1 VSFSFQAKKSSKSD
15 SKNNNLK
22 SHKSHNAQK
31 SYQNLS
37 QNQENIS
44 HLQKT
49 LGNQEVQRLMKSGMI
64 QAKLKISQPNDP
76 YEREAD
82 IVVNE
87 SAKLYP
93 SIQQQ
98 TRPLLS
104 RQENPNSIPSPDK
117 KEKPTKDKLKDAAK
131 KTGEAL
137 LETKLGKSIK
147 KLEKNLYSHLK
158 VLQLRVQQQQASLL
172 HL

>member
-1 VSFSFQAKKSSKSD
+1 MLSLSYATQKSPKSD
-15 SKNNNLK
+15 SKIKNT
-22 SHKSHNAQK
+22 KSHNNQSHNNTLQNHDK
-31 SYQNLS
+31 ISY
-37 QNQENIS
+37 
-44 HLQKT
+44 LQQT
-49 LGNQEVQRLMKSGMI
+49 LGNQEIQRMIKSGII
-64 QAKLKISQPNDP
+64 QPKLKISQPNDP